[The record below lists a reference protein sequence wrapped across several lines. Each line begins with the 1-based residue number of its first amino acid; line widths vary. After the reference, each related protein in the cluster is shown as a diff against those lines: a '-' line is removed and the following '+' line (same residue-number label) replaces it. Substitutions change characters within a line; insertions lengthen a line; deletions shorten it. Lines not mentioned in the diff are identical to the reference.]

1 MSSFTTP
8 LVVEK
13 VGERLWKTYRELIYY
28 VGEENS
34 VDIII
39 VPVGFQTD
47 FASIPSLFWMMLPPD
62 GQYTAAAVVHDYLY
76 FTQTRTRL
84 ASDRIF
90 LEAMKVLKVNIFKRL
105 VMFKAVRTFSFI
117 PWNRRARQIKKNLN
131 NDV

>member
-1 MSSFTTP
+1 MKSFVFHLIGKKHEHP
-8 LVVEK
+8 I
-13 VGERLWKTYRELIYY
+13 GELLQ
-28 VGEENS
+28 S
-34 VDIII
+34 V
-39 VPVGFQTD
+39 VGFQTD

>member
-8 LVVEK
+8 LIVEK
-13 VGERLWKTYRELIYY
+13 TGERLWKIHRELIYY

-34 VDIII
+34 ADIII

-47 FASIPSLFWMMLPPD
+47 FASVPSLFWIILPPD
-62 GQYTAAAVVHDYLY
+62 GQYTASAVLHDWLY
-76 FTQTRTRL
+76 YTQTRTRL

-105 VMFKAVRTFSFI
+105 IMYRAVRAFSWI
-117 PWNRRARQIKKNLN
+117 PWNRHKNRIQKG
-131 NDV
+131 

>member
-105 VMFKAVRTFSFI
+105 VMFKAVRMWSWI
-117 PWNRRARQIKKNLN
+117 PWNRHTKRIQKG
-131 NDV
+131 

>member
-34 VDIII
+34 ADVII

-47 FASIPSLFWMMLPPD
+47 FASIPSLFWMILPPD
-62 GQYTAAAVVHDYLY
+62 GQYTQAAVLHDWFY
-76 FTQTRTRL
+76 FVQTRTRL
-84 ASDRIF
+84 ESDRIF
-90 LEAMKVLKVNIFKRL
+90 LEAMKVLKVNVFKRL
-105 VMFKAVRTFSFI
+105 IMYRAVRTWSWI
-117 PWNRRARQIKKNLN
+117 PWNRHKERIRRG
-131 NDV
+131 